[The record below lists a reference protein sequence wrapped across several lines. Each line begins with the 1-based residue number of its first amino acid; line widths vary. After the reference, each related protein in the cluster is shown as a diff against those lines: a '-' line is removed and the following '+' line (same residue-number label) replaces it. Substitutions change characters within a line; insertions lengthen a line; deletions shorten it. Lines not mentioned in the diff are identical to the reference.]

1 MVFNKKWFLVI
12 LASFSLTGTAL
23 AAKKRKYATG
33 LIVPADKDFGVPFLA
48 PAEHSIPPNYDL
60 REEGLASPV
69 KNQGSCG
76 SCWAFAGIASMESAV
91 MRVNGGTEMDLSEQ
105 QIVSC
110 DQEAQGCS
118 GGWQPFEFMVAN
130 GVGAEASFP
139 YAARNLS
146 CKRIP
151 TVAKALRWAN
161 VGAANR
167 RATVQEVQQA
177 VVDFGALWITVGANN
192 NWMNVSGGEI
202 TNCANSSVNHAVAV
216 TGYTTEES
224 RAGTKTK
231 LLIKNSWGTDW
242 GDEGY
247 VKTPLG
253 CNNLGS
259 VVSFVVA
266 EGQLCTPPKFG
277 LGKQVEMGRGDKEY
291 HVDGLEAAG
300 LAYTW
305 SKVGTRSAGT
315 GPIIVKS
322 NETANYVVATKNAC
336 GTWTQMVR
344 IAAH

>member
-91 MRVNGGTEMDLSEQ
+91 MKVNGGTEMDLSEQ

-146 CKRIP
+146 CKEF
-151 TVAKALRWAN
+151 
-161 VGAANR
+161 R
-167 RATVQEVQQA
+167 R
-177 VVDFGALWITVGANN
+177 
-192 NWMNVSGGEI
+192 SPKP
-202 TNCANSSVNHAVAV
+202 CAGPMLVLPIVEPPYRKFSKRS
-216 TGYTTEES
+216 
-224 RAGTKTK
+224 
-231 LLIKNSWGTDW
+231 LIL
-242 GDEGY
+242 
-247 VKTPLG
+247 VP
-253 CNNLGS
+253 
-259 VVSFVVA
+259 
-266 EGQLCTPPKFG
+266 FG
-277 LGKQVEMGRGDKEY
+277 LPW
-291 HVDGLEAAG
+291 APTTAG
-300 LAYTW
+300 
-305 SKVGTRSAGT
+305 
-315 GPIIVKS
+315 
-322 NETANYVVATKNAC
+322 
-336 GTWTQMVR
+336 
-344 IAAH
+344 